1 MLVSAAGSTMALKA
15 GGARHLIQNPSDRW
29 IRPPVSFPF
38 STAAAARDCAWR
50 GVCGPL
56 KGRRRNVSIDS
67 YTLTH
72 THTHRVT
79 HPPGVCVCVCVADP
93 HLNNQTKPALPPF
106 SAQINRNTL
115 FLFVMNATHLH
126 IRKRERERERKTKH
140 EPNLHIDPKLTN
152 GNEGNR
158 IFQRHEMLISI
169 FR

>member
-1 MLVSAAGSTMALKA
+1 MDSAPCFLSIFDRSSRTGLRVARRVRAVK
-15 GGARHLIQNPSDRW
+15 GAPAQRLYRQLHTD
-29 IRPPVSFPF
+29 
-38 STAAAARDCAWR
+38 
-50 GVCGPL
+50 
-56 KGRRRNVSIDS
+56 
-67 YTLTH
+67 TH

>member
-1 MLVSAAGSTMALKA
+1 MDSAPCFLSIFDRSSRTGLRVARRVRAVK
-15 GGARHLIQNPSDRW
+15 GAPAQRLYRQLHTD
-29 IRPPVSFPF
+29 
-38 STAAAARDCAWR
+38 
-50 GVCGPL
+50 
-56 KGRRRNVSIDS
+56 
-67 YTLTH
+67 TLTH
-72 THTHRVT
+72 THTHTELHT
-79 HPPGVCVCVCVADP
+79 HPVCVCVCVADP
-93 HLNNQTKPALPPF
+93 HLNNRTKPALPPF

-126 IRKRERERERKTKH
+126 IRKRERERKTKH